1 MSDSTRKRRS
11 ATCIRL
17 PESLHDRIEAE
28 AKSRGVP
35 MNWLITRLLAEGVER
50 LIPADEMRLTRR
62 ES

>member
-1 MSDSTRKRRS
+1 
-11 ATCIRL
+11 
-17 PESLHDRIEAE
+17 
-28 AKSRGVP
+28 